1 MAADREAALEPED
14 LERLAIAAHLLGR
27 DAESAEVWARA
38 HHAFLDRGAAP
49 DAARCAFWLGF
60 TSLIQGEPARSGG
73 WLARGQRLLDDGRHD
88 CVERGYL
95 LSLQALQRMFAGDD
109 TGLQATFDQAARIG
123 ERFGDPQLVAF
134 GRLGVGEALLRS
146 GRTAE
151 GMALFD
157 EIMVSVTTGGLS
169 PIGVGI
175 VYWR

>member
-1 MAADREAALEPED
+1 
-14 LERLAIAAHLLGR
+14 
-27 DAESAEVWARA
+27 
-38 HHAFLDRGAAP
+38 
-49 DAARCAFWLGF
+49 
-60 TSLIQGEPARSGG
+60 
-73 WLARGQRLLDDGRHD
+73 
-88 CVERGYL
+88 
-95 LSLQALQRMFAGDD
+95 MFAGDD
-109 TGLQATFDQAARIG
+109 TSLHATFDQAARIG